1 MKKRLLFSFLICFCS
16 VSFAQNFPGLKP
28 QHKKILLAS
37 GMKIPL
43 PTWLPD
49 GFNLDTLEIKIN
61 KAIPVQDR
69 ILYVQYTKKINDT
82 TWQSIMVEAGFDG
95 LGSMDYKG
103 ESVSSLIGKIELY
116 YQPYEET
123 GNGKKT
129 KLEDVIYTEW
139 FEVNKVSFH
148 VLSIV
153 TMPGGEFEALGNENE
168 AEDKYNYT
176 PVSKD
181 DFKKILQ
188 SLQVFK

>member
-1 MKKRLLFSFLICFCS
+1 MKKLLLLFLFISYCS
-16 VSFAQNFPGLKP
+16 VSFTQNFPALKP

-49 GFNLDTLEIKIN
+49 GFTLDTLEIKIN
-61 KAIPVQDR
+61 KAIPVQDK
-69 ILYVQYTKKINDT
+69 ILYVQYTKKINDS

-95 LGSMDYKG
+95 LGSMDYKS
-103 ESVSSLIGKIELY
+103 ESVSSVVGKIEMY

-123 GNGKKT
+123 DGDKKE
-129 KLEDVIYTEW
+129 KLEDVVSTEW
-139 FEVNKVSFH
+139 FNVNKTAFH
-148 VLSIV
+148 VFSIV
-153 TMPGGEFEALGNENE
+153 TMPGGEFEAVGDEDEEEN
-168 AEDKYNYT
+168 KYHYK

-188 SLQVFK
+188 SLQIFK

>member
-61 KAIPVQDR
+61 KAIPVQDK
-69 ILYVQYTKKINDT
+69 ILYVQYTKKINDS
-82 TWQSIMVEAGFDG
+82 TWQSFFVGAEFEESDR
-95 LGSMDYKG
+95 LGHKPEIVQSPVG
-103 ESVSSLIGKIELY
+103 EIKFH
-116 YQPYEET
+116 YQPDVE
-123 GNGKKT
+123 GLNGKKE
-129 KLEDVIYTEW
+129 KMEGFISTEE
-139 FEVNKVSFH
+139 FEVNSTAFRVM
-148 VLSIV
+148 SIV
-153 TMPGGEFEALGNENE
+153 TIPGGEFEVLGD
-168 AEDKYNYT
+168 EDESEMKYNYK